1 MGEVFKR
8 RWEYPKHSGKFRQA
22 RYFSIRY
29 RDAAGRVH
37 SHLTDPPTAD
47 RKVAGK
53 MLSIIESAIARGT
66 FEPRPGSVATLREVL
81 DHYEKLRREKA
92 GDARFEENDRYYL
105 ERIRRAFDL
114 ARPAREITV
123 EDAERYVAREFASRS
138 TSTKRYQLA
147 ILHAALLAAFRAGI
161 LDSDPLAR
169 LKLPRPK
176 NIRTAVW
183 TEEELDRVMRH
194 LPPWCQQ
201 VVAIAR
207 LTLLRQSDVL
217 GLRWEDVRGGY
228 LHPRVKKSKR
238 QGRPRKISPE
248 LRAALPPRGTSPWLF
263 PSDRVDG
270 PRTRHEVKSRWQRA
284 VQRAGFAPILVP
296 ASKGK
301 PAKYGPPTRNFHD
314 LRRTG
319 ATAALN
325 AGLSEAIVADML
337 DHSDTRTVHRYAH
350 VQQASADAAFALI
363 AKPISVSNS
372 AAKPKGRAQVSEFK
386 RTRT

>member
-1 MGEVFKR
+1 
-8 RWEYPKHSGKFRQA
+8 
-22 RYFSIRY
+22 
-29 RDAAGRVH
+29 
-37 SHLTDPPTAD
+37 
-47 RKVAGK
+47 
-53 MLSIIESAIARGT
+53 MLSIIESSIARGT
-66 FEPRPGSVATLREVL
+66 FEPKPRSAATLGEVL
-81 DHYEKLRREKA
+81 DRYEKIRREKA
-92 GDARFEENDRYYL
+92 GDARFNENDRYYL
-105 ERIRRAFDL
+105 DRIRIAFDL
-114 ARPAREITV
+114 SRPAAEITV
-123 EDAERYVAREFASRS
+123 EDAERYVAREFAGRS
-138 TSTKRYQLA
+138 TSTQRYQLA
-147 ILHAALLAAFRAGI
+147 ILHAAILAAFRAGI

-176 NIRTAVW
+176 NLRTTIW
-183 TEEELDRVMRH
+183 TEEELDRVMMR
-194 LPPWCQQ
+194 LAPWCQQ

-217 GLRWEDVRGGY
+217 ALRWEDVRGGY

-238 QGRPRKISPE
+238 QGRPRKVSPE

-263 PSDRVDG
+263 PSERGEG
-270 PRTRHEVKSRWQRA
+270 PRTRHEFKSRWQRA
-284 VQRAGFAPILVP
+284 VQLAGFAPIRVA

-350 VQQASADAAFALI
+350 VQQEAADAAFELI
-363 AKPISVSNS
+363 AKRLPVSNG
-372 AAKPKGRAQVSEFK
+372 KLKRQKRAQVAVFPTPK
-386 RTRT
+386 P